1 MPAASTSPLRK
12 ELHALLVLAAP
23 LVLTNLGNMALA
35 LVDVAV
41 VGRLG
46 EAAIGAAGLGNAIF
60 FAATL
65 FGLGVLFGLDP
76 LLGQAAGAK
85 EHARVWQCFVGGLLL
100 AVLLAIPLT
109 LLIVLAAQFLPEMG
123 APAETIALTRGYLY
137 ARLPSLAPF
146 LMLIAVRAFLQARGV
161 TNSLMTGVVVANL
174 VNLPLAWV
182 LTLGVP
188 SLGFEG
194 LGVVG
199 AGLATFFATLTQ
211 LLVSAWP
218 VMRLR
223 QEATA
228 SWSVVTDAMKR
239 TLVLGAPIGL
249 QITFEAGSFTLVT
262 FLIGAFG
269 TRPLSGHQIALSIVN
284 CTFQVALGVGAAT
297 SVRVGM
303 EVGRGEAIA
312 TRRAGFI
319 GIAVGMLVMTLGSL
333 ALLSFPAALARA
345 LTDEVD
351 VIQAALPFM
360 FVAACFQLADGAQTV
375 AQGALRG
382 AGDTR
387 LPLFL
392 NLFGHWVLG
401 MPLGLFL
408 TYQLGMGPVGLW
420 WGLSLGLLTV
430 AVLATARFFLI
441 TRGRVERV

>member
-1 MPAASTSPLRK
+1 MSSVSASPLRL
-12 ELHALLVLAAP
+12 ELRALLVLATP

-46 EAAIGAAGLGNAIF
+46 ETAIAAAGLGNAIF

-85 EHARVWQCFVGGLLL
+85 EHDRVWQCFVGGVLL
-100 AVLLAIPLT
+100 ALLLAIPLT
-109 LLIVLAAQFLPEMG
+109 GIILVAAHFLPAMG
-123 APAETIALTRGYLY
+123 APPETIELTRGYLY

-146 LMLIAVRAFLQARGV
+146 LLLIALRAFLQARGV
-161 TNSLMTGVVVANL
+161 TNSLMTGVVVANI
-174 VNLPLAWV
+174 VNVPLAWV
-182 LTLGVP
+182 LALGWP
-188 SLGFEG
+188 AIGFEG

-199 AGLATFFATLTQ
+199 AGLATFFATTVQ
-211 LLVSAWP
+211 LIVSAWP
-218 VMRLR
+218 LFRLR
-223 QEATA
+223 GTA
-228 SWSVVTDAMKR
+228 SLALPVLVDAMKR
-239 TLVLGAPIGL
+239 TLVLGLPIGL

-262 FLIGAFG
+262 FLIGGFG
-269 TRPLSGHQIALSIVN
+269 TRSLSAHQIALSIVN

-312 TRRAGFI
+312 TRRAGFV

-333 ALLSFPAALARA
+333 GLLLFPASLARV

-408 TYQLGMGPVGLW
+408 AYTLELGPVGLW

>member
-1 MPAASTSPLRK
+1 MSSVPESPLRL
-12 ELHALLVLAAP
+12 ELRALLVLATP

-46 EAAIGAAGLGNAIF
+46 ETAIASAGLGNAIF

-85 EHARVWQCFVGGLLL
+85 EHDRVWQCFVGGALL
-100 AVLLAIPLT
+100 ALLLAIPLT
-109 LLIVLAAQFLPEMG
+109 GLILVAAHFLPAMG
-123 APAETIALTRGYLY
+123 APTETIELTRGYLY

-146 LMLIAVRAFLQARGV
+146 LLLIALRAFLQARGV
-161 TNSLMTGVVVANL
+161 TNSLMTGVVVANI
-174 VNLPLAWV
+174 VNVPLAWV
-182 LTLGVP
+182 LALGWP
-188 SLGFEG
+188 AIGFEG

-199 AGLATFFATLTQ
+199 AGLATFFATMVQ
-211 LLVSAWP
+211 LIVSAWP
-218 VMRLR
+218 LFRLR
-223 QEATA
+223 GTA
-228 SWSVVTDAMKR
+228 SLALPILVDAMKR
-239 TLVLGAPIGL
+239 TLMLGLPIGL

-262 FLIGAFG
+262 FLIGGFG
-269 TRPLSGHQIALSIVN
+269 TRSLSAHQIALSIVN

-312 TRRAGFI
+312 TRRAGLV
-319 GIAVGMLVMTLGSL
+319 GIALGMLVMTLGSL
-333 ALLSFPAALARA
+333 GLLLFPASLARV
-345 LTDEVD
+345 LTDEVE

-408 TYQLGMGPVGLW
+408 AYTLELGPVGLW